1 MQDREYG
8 DGFYAQ
14 FSKEIRRKKDSGV
27 LVIDRDRLANAIDL
41 TELSREELEDRCSK
55 AMAACSLY
63 QNGFRSFVRGEGVY
77 IDAAVCTNPIL
88 LRKLVENAQAGVN
101 EKVVVLKSLEKI
113 LQRAESINNIPGQLS
128 MNVNNNI
135 IEPEYIEDLSL
146 DEITEVLRQIANG
159 A

>member
-1 MQDREYG
+1 
-8 DGFYAQ
+8 
-14 FSKEIRRKKDSGV
+14 
-27 LVIDRDRLANAIDL
+27 
-41 TELSREELEDRCSK
+41 
-55 AMAACSLY
+55 MAACSLY